1 MGLSR
6 LLKYSEEICERFCLL
21 NLSCWYKMNNCV
33 KMKLDGSSCTHYK
46 PYVIY
51 QLPLLWEEGGS
62 SGRERREEKREERKM
77 EEQGVASETG
87 REEKLLNDETIC
99 AVKRL
104 DQTSTNGRT
113 SSMATGSVTKRK
125 AAISLNTP
133 IFFSPFSLSRPPS
146 FPQLQGPVYL
156 SLDKHK

>member
-1 MGLSR
+1 
-6 LLKYSEEICERFCLL
+6 
-21 NLSCWYKMNNCV
+21 
-33 KMKLDGSSCTHYK
+33 
-46 PYVIY
+46 
-51 QLPLLWEEGGS
+51 
-62 SGRERREEKREERKM
+62 M
-77 EEQGVASETG
+77 EDQGVASELG

-133 IFFSPFSLSRPPS
+133 IFFSPSLSRPPS
-146 FPQLQGPVYL
+146 FTQLQGPVFHCVL
-156 SLDKHK
+156 T